1 MIIFILFTPFIL
13 KGCNPA
19 LMTGFVEGM
28 TKNLER
34 QNYQRNIERKTYGMS
49 QSKAINE
56 VNETFTNIRN
66 CADAQKSSFL
76 MKYPEYAWVT
86 ARPESLSAR
95 DFADNTKISNSKEK
109 NAIIEYDEVQMECFN
124 SYIYDI
130 SSDNVIGQAI
140 LAPMQMTTTE
150 SLIITAKYV
159 NGQITRGE
167 ARQSLVRVLNEF
179 KSKKNEIKSK
189 IQSRASRFQN
199 EAILRKLQNENNR
212 LASELS
218 RSPPQVIKRYRP
230 IFCHQYYAI
239 NTISC
244 Y

>member
-1 MIIFILFTPFIL
+1 
-13 KGCNPA
+13 
-19 LMTGFVEGM
+19 
-28 TKNLER
+28 
-34 QNYQRNIERKTYGMS
+34 
-49 QSKAINE
+49 
-56 VNETFTNIRN
+56 
-66 CADAQKSSFL
+66 
-76 MKYPEYAWVT
+76 
-86 ARPESLSAR
+86 
-95 DFADNTKISNSKEK
+95 
-109 NAIIEYDEVQMECFN
+109 MECFN

-218 RSPPQVIKRYRP
+218 RSPLQVIKRYRP